1 MNIKQYANRTKKR
14 SSVMKKRI
22 ISVLLSVVML
32 ATLLS
37 SLMATEVMAATEITN
52 TNPAIT
58 AIVGEKVDLTAYSVE
73 FDGDNKATAGIAWKD
88 ASGKSVTEI
97 TPDAKGVT
105 KLTASANGKSKTI
118 YLVAKEKDDAE
129 YVLFE
134 ADFSKY
140 TSVEDLKANG
150 FVMTL
155 DEKYYTFTDGTLV
168 MGNGMQDYTRLI
180 LPEWLGDFGDYSITT
195 EMKMVDT
202 SDTGRWFGLVYRIK
216 NLNKEYYP
224 YYHMCIRE
232 KTTVSNGIEFAERT
246 SANVWNVAATTAG
259 DIVSMKNAY
268 HTINVKAFEGA
279 IQHNIDGSEYLYVAD
294 SVLGATVAYY
304 EKGMVGMTM
313 NLGRASIKNIRV
325 AVQPNKPDK
334 AVRQL
339 KLINNSH
346 EANNLINPIANVQ
359 SVASADEIGAAG
371 AVYAKIS
378 EIEDLT
384 AFAKKCNVD
393 QVLPTFVVDTKD
405 ELSKLDTAMNESQL
419 KDANIVSTDSEV
431 LAEMRKIRPLVR
443 TGLLV
448 DLPDGAL
455 DSKTANEIRL
465 KVRSAPATFCV
476 IPVEDAL
483 YASVDELQ
491 ELAVAVWVLNDAKAD
506 SNDFKLQALKAVTSG
521 ANGIIST
528 SASELTKVINEYFV
542 EKTMTRTPVMIG
554 HRGNPSQAPE
564 NSLSGFI
571 KAYENGADVFEV
583 DVEIT
588 KDGEIV
594 IMHDD
599 SINRTTNYTGKAK
612 VGQMTLAEIKQY
624 KVKAKDG
631 TLTDEA
637 PPSLR
642 EVLEYFAD
650 KDCKIFVEF
659 KGGTVANIKTTCDL
673 IKEYKM
679 EDRVDVISFNP
690 NFLTLTQKEIPGMS
704 TGYLHGPTGTTSCPE
719 DALDSIYASLLSA
732 QNYNSS
738 INPSQGVASTYYMQ
752 AATDR
757 GITVWPWTY
766 NAKSNNSAFFN
777 GCDGV
782 TTDDMQW
789 VTNMSKYISASDI
802 EIGEGL
808 SADAGVKLITYGNT
822 ETEIGLDKLI
832 VKIIEGDEFVKI
844 EDGKLVGV
852 KLGSA
857 TVMYGYA
864 AKSTDGTDYVLYT
877 QPTTVNVVTPVAE
890 SEATDA
896 DGGNGNIGVIIGI
909 VVAVIVLIGGG
920 AFVFFKKKK

>member
-1 MNIKQYANRTKKR
+1 MKRTL
-14 SSVMKKRI
+14 
-22 ISVLLSVVML
+22 SVLLSVLML
-32 ATLLS
+32 STLLC

-73 FDGDNKATAGIAWKD
+73 FDGDDKATSGIAWKD

-140 TSVEDLKANG
+140 TSVEDLKSNG
-150 FVMTL
+150 FVMTI
-155 DEKYYTFTDGTLV
+155 DEQYYTFEDGALV
-168 MGNGMQDYTRLI
+168 MGNGMQDYARLI
-180 LPEWLGDFGDYSITT
+180 LPEWIGDFGDYSITT

-202 SDTGRWFGLVYRIK
+202 SDSGRWFGLVYRIQ
-216 NLNKEYYP
+216 NENKAYYP

-246 SANVWNVAATTAG
+246 SANAWNVTATTAG
-259 DIVSMKNAY
+259 DIVSMKSAY
-268 HTINVKAFEGA
+268 HILNIKAFEGA
-279 IQHNIDGSEYLYVAD
+279 IQQNIDGSEYLYIGD
-294 SVLGATVAYY
+294 SVLGKTVAYY

-313 NLGRASIKNIRV
+313 NYGRASVKSIRV
-325 AVQPNKPDK
+325 AVQQTKPEK
-334 AVRQL
+334 AVKQL

-346 EANNLINPIANVQ
+346 ESNNLINPIANVE
-359 SVASADEIGAAG
+359 SVASADAIGTAG
-371 AVYAKIS
+371 AVYAKVSDIA
-378 EIEDLT
+378 DLN
-384 AFAKKCNVD
+384 AFTKKCND
-393 QVLPTFVVDTKD
+393 EQVLPTLVVDTVD
-405 ELSKLDTAMNESQL
+405 ELTQLDSAMSASQL
-419 KDANIVSTDSEV
+419 KEANVVSTDPAV
-431 LAEMRKIRPLVR
+431 LAASRKMRPLVR

-448 DLPDGAL
+448 DLPDGVL
-455 DSKTANEIRL
+455 DSKSANEIRL

-506 SNDFKLQALKAVTSG
+506 SNDFTLQALKAVTSG

-528 SASELTKVINEYFV
+528 SASELTKVINEYFA
-542 EKTMTRTPVMIG
+542 ENTMTRTPVMIG
-554 HRGNPSQAPE
+554 HRGNPTQAPE

-571 KAYENGADVFEV
+571 KAYDNGADVFEV

-588 KDGEIV
+588 KDGEII

-599 SINRTTNYTGKAK
+599 SLNRTTNYTGKAK
-612 VGQMTLAEIKQY
+612 VGQMTLEEIKKY

-673 IKEYKM
+673 IKEYEM
-679 EDRVDVISFNP
+679 EDRVDVISFNT
-690 NFLTLTQKEIPGMS
+690 NFLILTQKEIPGMS
-704 TGYLHGPTGTTSCPE
+704 TGYLHGPSGSTSSPE
-719 DALDSIYASLLSA
+719 DALDSIYTSLLSA
-732 QNYNSS
+732 QNFNSS
-738 INPSQGVASTYYMQ
+738 INPSLGVASTYYMQ

-766 NAKSNNSAFFN
+766 NAKNNNAAFFN

-789 VTNMSKYISASDI
+789 VTNMAKYITASDI

-808 SADAGVKLITYGNT
+808 SVDAGVKVITYGNK
-822 ETEIGLDKLI
+822 ENELGLDKLT
-832 VKIIEGDEFVKI
+832 VKVIEGDEFVKV

-852 KLGSA
+852 KTGSA

-864 AKSTDGTDYVLYT
+864 TKSTDGTEYVLYT
-877 QPTTVNVVTPVAE
+877 QPTTVNVVTPAAE
-890 SEATDA
+890 SDVADTD
-896 DGGNGNIGVIIGI
+896 DGDSNIGLIIGI
-909 VVAVIVLIGGG
+909 VVAALAIIGAG
-920 AFVFFKKKK
+920 AFVFIKKKK